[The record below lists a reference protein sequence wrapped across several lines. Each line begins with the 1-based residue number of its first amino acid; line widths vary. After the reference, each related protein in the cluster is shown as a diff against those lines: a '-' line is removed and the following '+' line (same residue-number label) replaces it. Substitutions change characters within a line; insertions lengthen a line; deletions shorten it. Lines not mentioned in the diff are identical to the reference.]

1 MGKPE
6 EAVLNAIKS
15 IWQVSETPGKSL
27 YCVGYLSENA
37 SATFVRYL
45 APRAEGAQSPMP
57 STRRP
62 RRSFSARWQHTQ
74 SKTVGIG
81 AKSAPLSHRRPAGT
95 TPCRRDNRLAPKAGG
110 HQAITRAEPNRS
122 ILEWPVERRS
132 RRCGTLTGDK
142 VPCP

>member
-1 MGKPE
+1 VGKPE

-27 YCVGYLSENA
+27 YCVGYPSENA

-81 AKSAPLSHRRPAGT
+81 EKCTAQPPATRRHHTLPSRQ
-95 TPCRRDNRLAPKAGG
+95 P
-110 HQAITRAEPNRS
+110 TR
-122 ILEWPVERRS
+122 
-132 RRCGTLTGDK
+132 T
-142 VPCP
+142 